1 MVLADRRRLVIVVL
15 AVVVV
20 AAGVGVWWRLAS
32 SPTGDP
38 GGKVMAQLVPVIS
51 TVPEKASTKYVWRLE
66 PHQDSCDGIV
76 STRGWSQ
83 VVLQIGF
90 TWRRSPLALFTVMNT
105 RLVTLGWRHTTKT
118 QVAFPL
124 EYLWT
129 KKLTNGTGARLT
141 VDREYPAS
149 NWQLDATAPPV
160 GKAVSGC

>member
-1 MVLADRRRLVIVVL
+1 MVLADRRGLVIVVL
-15 AVVVV
+15 AVVV

-38 GGKVMAQLVPVIS
+38 GRKVMAQLVPVIS
-51 TVPEKASTKYVWRLE
+51 AVPERASTKYVWRLE
-66 PHQDSCDGIV
+66 PQQDSCDGIA
-76 STRGWSQ
+76 STRGWDQ

-90 TWRRSPLALFTVMNT
+90 KWRRSPPALFTAMNA
-105 RLVTLGWRHTTKT
+105 RLVILGWSHTTKT
-118 QVAFPL
+118 QVAIPL

-129 KKLTNGTGARLT
+129 KRLTNGKRARLT

-149 NWQLDATAPPV
+149 NWQLDAAAPPV